1 MDKQHIHISADA
13 TITTEETIKRLA
25 ALPEDAQK
33 LVLGFCYG
41 LLANADKRPNGSA
54 AAKQ

>member
-1 MDKQHIHISADA
+1 MSKQSIIITEA
-13 TITTEETIKRLA
+13 THTTEETIKRLA

-41 LLANADKRPNGSA
+41 LLANADKRQNGSA

>member
-1 MDKQHIHISADA
+1 MSKQSIIITETTH
-13 TITTEETIKRLA
+13 TTEETIKRLA

-41 LLANADKRPNGSA
+41 LLANADKRPNGST

>member
-1 MDKQHIHISADA
+1 MDKQSLVTTD
-13 TITTEETIKRLA
+13 TTRTTEETIKRLA

-41 LLANADKRPNGSA
+41 LLANANKGQNGST

>member
-1 MDKQHIHISADA
+1 MSKQSVII
-13 TITTEETIKRLA
+13 TETTRTTEETIKRLA

-41 LLANADKRPNGSA
+41 LQANADKRQNGSA

>member
-1 MDKQHIHISADA
+1 MSKHSVIITEA
-13 TITTEETIKRLA
+13 THTTEETIKRLA

-41 LLANADKRPNGSA
+41 LLANADKRPNGST

>member
-1 MDKQHIHISADA
+1 MSKQSVIITD
-13 TITTEETIKRLA
+13 TTRTTEETIKRLA

-41 LLANADKRPNGSA
+41 LLANANKSQSGST